1 MITPRFKGAHLISDT
16 GELVKRLE
24 MLKSHHVK
32 NGVLT
37 GIGAHPDSK
46 AGATVAAIAAWNEY
60 GTPRIPSRPFM
71 RNAYGVFKS
80 DVKFIVDALKAV
92 VFCKDGERLRKNPNV
107 KAFFD
112 VCGLKVQSLMVAQID
127 NGQLQRGALSTV
139 LAKEAKGGSDTP
151 LFDTGILKKSLSF
164 ETVKN

>member
-1 MITPRFKGAHLISDT
+1 MIKPTFKGKHLISDT
-16 GELVKRLE
+16 PELIKRLE
-24 MLKSHHVK
+24 MLKSHYVK

-37 GIGAHPDSK
+37 GIGAHPSSK

-80 DVKFIVDALKAV
+80 DVKFIVDAMKAV

-107 KAFFD
+107 KQFFD
-112 VCGLKVQSLMVAQID
+112 VCGLKIQSLMIAQID
-127 NGQLQRGALSTV
+127 QGVPPANAASTIV
-139 LAKEAKGGSDTP
+139 RKGSGHT
-151 LFDTGILKKSLSF
+151 LFDTGILKKSLAF